1 MQNSVSDF
9 KSLFFITNL
18 LFFSIKCIKSLFLD
32 LTHFQSVFSISS
44 TSLYQGILKISYA
57 YRLLTETEAK
67 IHHISCSFT
76 VLQGMERYCVDTVQ
90 LSQCQSNVDLGGSG
104 ICICKSAFRQKVI
117 GYMSE

>member
-1 MQNSVSDF
+1 MQNSFSDF

-18 LFFSIKCIKSLFLD
+18 LFAIKFMKSLFLD

-67 IHHISCSFT
+67 IHHISCSFI